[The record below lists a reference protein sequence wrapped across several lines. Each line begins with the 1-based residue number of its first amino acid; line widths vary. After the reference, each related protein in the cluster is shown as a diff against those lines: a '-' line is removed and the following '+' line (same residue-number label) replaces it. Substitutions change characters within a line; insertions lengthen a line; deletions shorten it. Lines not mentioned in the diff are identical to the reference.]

1 MIRIPGNLSQDN
13 SSYRLDYSPPHGVPP
28 PNTTIPSRDI
38 GDVIQFSKG
47 LPGTKYEFW
56 LYYSN
61 SSLHDWLTWTASITT
76 GNQNR
81 VYLSFSLSPLK
92 AWITFMSLLNIV
104 QHQKSFSRVHNS
116 INSTEAECIC
126 ALKYSINK

>member
-81 VYLSFSLSPLK
+81 VLSQFLFVTIKNLDNLHV
-92 AWITFMSLLNIV
+92 TT
-104 QHQKSFSRVHNS
+104 QY
-116 INSTEAECIC
+116 STTPTIFFPFAQ
-126 ALKYSINK
+126 